1 MIYSLKGQG
10 KRRFL
15 DPCDLVEAIQVLRDL
30 RRSAG
35 VQLKQYR
42 VLLSGLITMLKTIR
56 EDLGVGGECIL
67 EKAVVMSNT
76 RKKGGR

>member
-15 DPCDLVEAIQVLRDL
+15 DPCDLVEAIQVLK
-30 RRSAG
+30 G
-35 VQLKQYR
+35 LK
-42 VLLSGLITMLKTIR
+42 SGSNFQMNHRFILGNLARMLEIIR
-56 EDLGVGGECIL
+56 KDLGIGNECVL
-67 EKAVVMSNT
+67 ERAVVMSNT